1 MFKDVILVASVAAII
16 RALYSPFIISNIA
29 PLFWRISKERDRF
42 M

>member
-29 PLFWRISKERDRF
+29 LLFWRISKERERF